1 MSCIPKVSVIVPVYN
16 VEKYLRECLDSLRDQ
31 TLTDIEIICVD
42 DGSTDSSYEILEEY
56 QAADSRFKILR
67 QKNLFAGAA
76 RNNGMKISKGEYLI
90 FLDSDDFFSAT
101 LLEKVYR
108 AGKEKDADVVLFGGM
123 RYDDST
129 GEYLDAPW
137 YFRKAMLPA
146 KNPFSRKDM
155 AGRLLEIT
163 SPAPWT
169 KAFKR
174 SYVESLE
181 LEFQVQQNAN
191 DAYFVLTAIALAN
204 RITYVPENLVF
215 YRIGM
220 KSNLQSKKVKYPCCF
235 LDAYE
240 AVFSKTKAEEIYPEI
255 ERGFVN
261 TVVSGCV
268 FNLRTMADPEIR
280 WIICE
285 RMQKWSFRQMHL
297 LDYDD
302 SYYANL
308 KNKQFLLKMQDAY
321 EESLER
327 GDRKILFHEE
337 ADRGEKTE
345 LIASETRTT
354 EPAVEREYP
363 IPVKKKENTGSG
375 MGIKKILR
383 RFVPAG
389 RTYIDK
395 KMNDVRKD
403 MMKQIEKQLARNQ
416 EEILRYQKRMMEEQV
431 HLFADQK
438 RMLQFLQ
445 KKDDEQLKAING
457 VKAYVDQE
465 LRRRDSWE
473 VRAEETKRLANG
485 RPVWV
490 IKCPAPEDESKVK
503 WGDYP
508 FALALKRC
516 LEQLNCYVL
525 LDAREDWGCEEGADV
540 VIALRGHYFY
550 RPDRRNKRCLYIM
563 WNISHPDL
571 VTKEEYELFDVVCVG
586 SRHYARQL
594 AEKLSVPVFPL
605 LQCTDTSVFY
615 PPEEKKNTYRW
626 DYIFI
631 GNSRGVARSCVMWAV
646 EEKLP
651 IRMWGSGWDRIL
663 PDHMDLF
670 EAPFIENDQIPDLYR
685 SAKVTLNDHWEDM
698 LEKQFVN
705 NRIFDAL
712 ACGLPVISD
721 TSQELQD
728 IFPEAVLHYRNK
740 EEFRECVRQIE
751 ENYDEVKQRVLDQ
764 WDLIKAQYSFEAR
777 ARELVEIAEKYKHS

>member
-1 MSCIPKVSVIVPVYN
+1 MACIPKVSVIVPVYN

-42 DGSTDSSYEILEEY
+42 DGSTDRSFEILEEY
-56 QAADSRFKILR
+56 RAADSRFQILR

-76 RNNGMKISKGEYLI
+76 RNNGMKFAKGEYLI

-137 YFRKAMLPA
+137 YFRKGMLPA

-155 AGRLLEIT
+155 AERLLEIT

-240 AVFSKTKAEEIYPEI
+240 AVFNKMKAAEIYPEI
-255 ERGFVN
+255 EKGFVN
-261 TVVSGCV
+261 TVISGCV
-268 FNLRTMADPEIR
+268 FNLRTMEDPEVR
-280 WIICE
+280 WTICE

-308 KNKQFLLKMQDAY
+308 KNKQFLQKMQEAY

-327 GDRKILFHEE
+327 GDRKILFQEE
-337 ADRGEKTE
+337 ADSGK
-345 LIASETRTT
+345 ETRLISQT
-354 EPAVEREYP
+354 ERAAESAEEQKHLVQVE
-363 IPVKKKENTGSG
+363 KENRSGSRT
-375 MGIKKILR
+375 GIKKLLR
-383 RFVPAG
+383 RFVPAS
-389 RTYIDK
+389 RTYLDK
-395 KMNDVRKD
+395 KMKDVQTD
-403 MMKQIEKQLARNQ
+403 MLKQMRQQQ
-416 EEILRYQKRMMEEQV
+416 EEILKAQKR
-431 HLFADQK
+431 LFADQK

-445 KKDDEQLKAING
+445 KKDEEQMKAIQG
-457 VKAYVDQE
+457 VKVYVDQE
-465 LRRRDSWE
+465 LRRRDAWE
-473 VRAEETKRLANG
+473 VCAEETRRLAKG

-540 VIALRGHYFY
+540 VVALRGQYFY
-550 RPDRRNKRCLYIM
+550 RPDRRNKKCLYIM

-586 SRHYARQL
+586 SRHYAEQL

-615 PPEEKKNTYRW
+615 PPREKRSAYRW

-651 IRMWGSGWDRIL
+651 IRMWGSGWDKIL
-663 PDHMDLF
+663 PDHMNLF
-670 EAPFIENDQIPDLYR
+670 EAPFIENGEIPDLYR
-685 SAKVTLNDHWEDM
+685 SAKVTLNDHWGDM

-721 TSQELQD
+721 TSQELRD
-728 IFPEAVLHYRNK
+728 IFPEAVLHYSNK

-751 ENYDEVKQRVLDQ
+751 ENYDEVKQRVLEQ
-764 WDLIKAQYSFEAR
+764 WDLIKEQYSFEAR
-777 ARELVEIAEKYKHS
+777 ARELVEIAEKYKP

>member
-16 VEKYLRECLDSLRDQ
+16 VEKYLRECLDSLRNQ

-42 DGSTDSSYEILEEY
+42 DGSTDSSFEIMEEY
-56 QAADSRFKILR
+56 QAADPRFKILQ

-76 RNNGMKISKGEYLI
+76 RNNGMKIAKGEYLI
-90 FLDSDDFFSAT
+90 FLDSDDFFNAT
-101 LLEKVYR
+101 LLEKVYY

-123 RYDDST
+123 RYDDAT

-137 YFRKAMLPA
+137 YFRKKMLPA

-174 SYVESLE
+174 SYVETSG

-191 DAYFVLTAIALAN
+191 DAYFVLTAIALAQ
-204 RITYVPENLVF
+204 RITYVQENLVF

-240 AVFSKTKAEEIYPEI
+240 AVFDKTKATGIYPEI
-255 ERGFVN
+255 EKGFVN

-268 FNLRTMADPEIR
+268 FNLKTMEDPEIR
-280 WIICE
+280 WTVCQ
-285 RMQKWSFRQMHL
+285 RMQKWSFRQMRL
-297 LDYDD
+297 LEYDD
-302 SYYANL
+302 SYYSNL
-308 KNKQFLLKMQDAY
+308 RNKQFLQKIQDAY

-327 GDRKILFHEE
+327 GNQKILLPEE
-337 ADRGEKTE
+337 SDNGEKTE
-345 LIASETRTT
+345 LLPQKMRTA
-354 EPAVEREYP
+354 ELVEEKKC
-363 IPVKKKENTGSG
+363 PVQGKKKDTAGSG
-375 MGIKKILR
+375 TGIKKLLR

-389 RTYIDK
+389 RTYLDK
-395 KMNDVRKD
+395 KMEDIRKELL
-403 MMKQIEKQLARNQ
+403 KQ
-416 EEILRYQKRMMEEQV
+416 QKSMMEEQKR
-431 HLFADQK
+431 LFADQK

-445 KKDDEQLKAING
+445 KKDEEQMKAIYG
-457 VKAYVDQE
+457 VKTYVDQE

-473 VRAEETKRLANG
+473 VRAEETKRLAKG
-485 RPVWV
+485 RSVWV
-490 IKCPAPEDESKVK
+490 LKCPAPEDESKVK

-516 LEQLNCYVL
+516 LEQLNCYVI
-525 LDAREDWGCEEGADV
+525 LDPREDWGCEEGADV
-540 VIALRGHYFY
+540 VVALRGHYFY
-550 RPDRRNKRCLYIM
+550 RPDRRNKKCLYIM

-586 SRHYARQL
+586 SRHYATQL

-615 PPEEKKNTYRW
+615 PPEEKKSSYRW

-651 IRMWGSGWDRIL
+651 IRMWGSGWDKIL
-663 PDHMDLF
+663 PDNMDLF
-670 EAPFIENDQIPDLYR
+670 EASFIENSQIPDLYR

-721 TSQELQD
+721 TSQELRD
-728 IFPEAVLHYRNK
+728 IFPEAVLHYSNK

-751 ENYDEVKQRVLDQ
+751 ENYDEVKQRVLEQ
-764 WDLIKAQYSFEAR
+764 WDLIKEQYSFEAR
-777 ARELVEIAEKYKHS
+777 AKELVEIAEKYKL